1 MNAPYI
7 ITRRRLLKAIA
18 GAGAVSATGTLD
30 GLGLSAALAQIA
42 PVADYKALVCVF
54 LFGGNDANNLV
65 VPMDTAEYNL
75 YVSARGTTA
84 SGGVAIP
91 QAQLLGITP
100 TTLNKNYGLHPAMTG
115 MKTLFDSG
123 KMALL
128 TNVGTL
134 AEPLTKAEYTAA
146 TKAKPDQLFSHSDQQ
161 LQWQTSVSVGIER
174 NGWGGRLA
182 DVIGPSNGSNF
193 PMITSIAG
201 AAVYLNGNTPRL
213 VAVPSTGS
221 FGLAALSAATANA
234 AAETARVTALTNMIN
249 LDAGNDFTREADDL
263 FAQAIGASNVIN
275 PIITADNTTITP
287 IFANATSNI
296 GTQLR
301 QVAKLIEARNTI
313 GLKRQIFFVSLGG
326 FDTHTNEIKTHDTLY
341 GQLDAALKA
350 FYDATVQMGVANQVT
365 TFTMSDFGRTL
376 KQASGGGSDHGW
388 GNHQMMVGGAVRGKE
403 FYGTFPNH
411 TLGGPN
417 DVSTNGRWIP
427 TTSVV
432 QYGATLAK
440 WFGVAPSDMAT
451 VFPSIGKFSN
461 TDLGFLA

>member
-18 GAGAVSATGTLD
+18 SAGAVSATGTLE
-30 GLGLSAALAQIA
+30 GLGLSAALAQSA
-42 PVADYKALVCVF
+42 PVTDYKALVCVF
-54 LFGGNDANNLV
+54 LFGGNDANNLI

-75 YVSARGTTA
+75 YVTARGTTA

-100 TTLNKNYGLHPAMTG
+100 RTLNKNYGMHPAMTN
-115 MKTLFDSG
+115 MKSLFDAG
-123 KMALL
+123 KMAML

-146 TKAKPDQLFSHSDQQ
+146 SKARPEQLFSHSDQQ
-161 LQWQTSVSVGIER
+161 LQWQTSVSRGIER
-174 NGWGGRLA
+174 TGWGGRLA
-182 DVIGPSNGSNF
+182 DVVGPSNGSNF

-201 AAVYLNGNTPRL
+201 SAIYVNGNTPRV
-213 VAVPSTGS
+213 VAVPSTGT
-221 FGLAALSAATANA
+221 FGLSTFGAAAATTAR
-234 AAETARVTALTNMIN
+234 ETALKNIMN
-249 LDAGNDFTREADDL
+249 LDAGNDFVRESDDL
-263 FAQAIGASNVIN
+263 FAQAIGASDVIN
-275 PIITADNTTITP
+275 PIITANNTTITP
-287 IFANATSNI
+287 IFVNATSNI
-296 GTQLR
+296 GNQLR

-326 FDTHTNEIKTHDTLY
+326 FDTHTNQIASHNTLY

-388 GNHQMMVGGAVRGKE
+388 GNHQMMLGGAVRGQE

-427 TTSVV
+427 TTSVD

-440 WFGVAPSDMAT
+440 WFGVSPSNMAT
-451 VFPSIGKFSN
+451 VFPNIGKFSN
-461 TDLGFLA
+461 TDLGFLS

>member
-18 GAGAVSATGTLD
+18 GAGAVSATGTLE
-30 GLGLSAALAQIA
+30 GLGLSAALAQSA
-42 PVADYKALVCVF
+42 PVTDYKALVCVF
-54 LFGGNDANNLV
+54 LFGGNDANNLI

-75 YVSARGTTA
+75 YVTARGTIA

-100 TTLNKNYGLHPAMTG
+100 RALNKSYGLHPAMTG
-115 MKTLFDSG
+115 MKSLFDAG
-123 KMALL
+123 KMAML

-146 TKAKPDQLFSHSDQQ
+146 TKARPEQLFSHSDQQ
-161 LQWQTSVSVGIER
+161 LQWQTSVSKGIER
-174 NGWGGRLA
+174 TGWGGRLA
-182 DVIGPSNGSNF
+182 DVVGPSNGSNF

-201 AAVYLNGNTPRL
+201 SAVYLNGNTPRM
-213 VAVPSTGS
+213 VAIPSTGT
-221 FGLAALSAATANA
+221 FGLATFGAAAAT
-234 AAETARVTALTNMIN
+234 TAREAALKNIMN
-249 LDAGNDFTREADDL
+249 LDAGNDFVRESDDL
-263 FAQAIGASNVIN
+263 FAQAIGASDVIN
-275 PIITADNTTITP
+275 PIITANNTTITP

-296 GTQLR
+296 GNQLR

-326 FDTHTNEIKTHDTLY
+326 FDTHTNQINSHNTLY

-388 GNHQMMVGGAVRGKE
+388 GNHQMMLGGAVRGQE

-417 DVSTNGRWIP
+417 DVSTNGRWVP
-427 TTSVV
+427 TTSVD

-440 WFGVAPSDMAT
+440 WFGVSPSNMAT
-451 VFPSIGKFSN
+451 IFPNIGKFSN
-461 TDLGFLA
+461 TDLGFLS